1 MSEEKFS
8 YSYSA
13 KQQAEIKKIRDKYAE
28 PTEAQDK
35 MAELRRLDES
45 ASRPGTIAGWTLG
58 VVSTLLLGVGM
69 CCTLVW
75 ADTMFVPGIAIGL
88 LGIIGIA
95 LSPVLY
101 RKMTQKRR
109 KKLAPEIMR
118 LSDELLQK

>member
-1 MSEEKFS
+1 MAEEKFS

-13 KQQAEIKKIRDKYAE
+13 KQQAEIKRIRNKYAG

-35 MAELRRLDES
+35 MAELRRLDAS
-45 ASRPGTIAGWTLG
+45 ASRPGIIAGWTLG
-58 VVSTLLLGVGM
+58 AVSTLLLGVGM
-69 CCTLVW
+69 CCTMVW
-75 ADTMFVPGIAIGL
+75 ADTMFVPGIVIGL
-88 LGIIGIA
+88 VGIIGIA
-95 LSPVLY
+95 ASPVLC